1 MRTASKSYARL
12 NKYQGVVSME
22 CMTGREVSNVKG
34 IMILALLFAAGC
46 SAYVPLE
53 QLEAEALVTGDW
65 SKVEERQ
72 RMITRRNLR
81 SSIACPPGT
90 IGYCEVEIGGQ
101 HCSCVENEVIS
112 SFLQR

>member
-1 MRTASKSYARL
+1 MD
-12 NKYQGVVSME
+12 
-22 CMTGREVSNVKG
+22 CMTDREVNNVKG

-72 RMITRRNLR
+72 RMLTRRNLR
-81 SSIACPPGT
+81 SSIACPTGSV
-90 IGYCEVEIGGQ
+90 GYCQTGFGEQ
-101 HCSCVENEVIS
+101 RCSCVDYEIIS
-112 SFLQR
+112 SYLQR